1 MNVAR
6 DYSFSILR
14 SAVLSLSAF
23 SCVRSR
29 KLMRQY
35 KHVQSGYRLKVM
47 FSNQFIVSEWTGE
60 NDAKTLRVVENFLE
74 NGEKKLR
81 FQTNNATCGRGLRV

>member
-1 MNVAR
+1 
-6 DYSFSILR
+6 
-14 SAVLSLSAF
+14 
-23 SCVRSR
+23 
-29 KLMRQY
+29 MRQC

-74 NGEKKLR
+74 NGEKKVA
-81 FQTNNATCGRGLRV
+81 FSSE

>member
-1 MNVAR
+1 
-6 DYSFSILR
+6 
-14 SAVLSLSAF
+14 
-23 SCVRSR
+23 
-29 KLMRQY
+29 MRQC